1 MRKEDQPQLINET
14 AAVYAPDPEKEKI
27 RAEYRAKLAEKLKD
41 PEFRKIEGFPIGTDE
56 AILAL
61 SDPPYYTACPNPFIE
76 EWLKEHGKS
85 FDPETDDYHRKPFAA
100 DVSEG
105 KNHPIYNAHSYH
117 TKVPH
122 RAIMRYI
129 LHYTEPGDV
138 VYDGFCGTGMTG
150 VAAQLCG
157 DRTEVEALGYKV
169 GGDGNIWEL
178 ESWEAN
184 QAIEAKRTNPHPHL
198 VEPKPFS
205 KLGARSAVLNDLAPV
220 ATFIA
225 TNYNNPIDA
234 AAFAVEASQILAD
247 VQADCGWMYATLH
260 REMDK
265 WTDEEWAT
273 ALKQCAAGISQANSA
288 SGAREYVAGLSASG
302 FTLGS
307 LNSVV
312 WSDVFVCPN
321 CSSDVVFWIAAV
333 DSAEG
338 KVLEEFPCPSC
349 NAVLAKSKCERR
361 YAVFF
366 DDAIGETI
374 KQAIQVPVLAT
385 YVVGKKRF
393 SRPVDSFDEAVVSLI
408 ARLPVLG
415 RFPRER
421 MPFGQ
426 ETRRN
431 DPAGISHVHHFYTRR
446 NLQTLAAFNAKL
458 QGTCQL
464 NRLGRWQF
472 DSLVI
477 RQSKLSRLLVSYFFH
492 GGGGWIGGP
501 LSGTLYI
508 PSFSIEVQ
516 PFETWENRVQ
526 KTKAL
531 EFPKRCGSAIVQTCS
546 ATVALKPE
554 SLDYMFVDPPFG
566 GNLNYSELSYLWE
579 AWLEV
584 VTDNKPE
591 AITSSVQ
598 RKGLPEYQSLMQRCF
613 AQFHKSL
620 KPGRWMTVE
629 FHNSA
634 NAVWNSIQE
643 ALERVGFIVA
653 DVRVLDKG
661 QYSFKQVNSSGATK
675 KDLVISCYKPTARFI
690 EQFERDKGTPEGVRE
705 FIEQHLEMLP
715 VAPTTSTGS
724 LESLAER
731 TLGVLFD
738 RMIAYHLVRGARI
751 PLSASEFR
759 VMLEELCYER
769 DGMYF
774 LPSQVVRYDAL
785 KSRGIEV
792 EQLSIFVRDEK
803 SAVQWVRNE
812 LDRSPQTLG
821 ELTPKF
827 MQASQDWGTHE
838 VMPEL
843 KDLLHQ
849 YFIREDDE
857 NWVVPD
863 PDNEKHLEE
872 VRRKAMLREFQEY
885 VRRTGQLKL
894 FRTEAVLAGF
904 AHCWDSKQYDV
915 IVGVCEKIPPKVLQ
929 EIQDLVMYCDIAKER
944 VPQKITQFEFKW
956 E

>member
-1 MRKEDQPQLINET
+1 VSQDKQLFEVEVQPPT
-14 AAVYAPDPEKEKI
+14 PEEI
-27 RAEYRAKLAEKLKD
+27 ERQRVREEYRAKLAEKLKD

-76 EWLKEHGKS
+76 EWLKEHGKP
-85 FDPETDDYHRKPFAA
+85 FDPDTDDYHREPFAA

-157 DRTEVEALGYKV
+157 DRDEVMALGYRV
-169 GGDGNIWEL
+169 ADDGFIWEN
-178 ESWEAN
+178 EPWEAK
-184 QAIEAKRTNPHPHL
+184 QALEAGRTNPHPHL
-198 VEPKPFS
+198 LEPKPFS
-205 KLGARSAVLNDLAPV
+205 KLGARKVILNDLSPA
-220 ATFIA
+220 ATFISH
-225 TNYNNPIDA
+225 NYNSPIDTS
-234 AAFAVEASQILAD
+234 AFEAIAKRILSKIGD
-247 VQADCGWMYATLH
+247 DCDWMYTTLH
-260 REMDK
+260 RPNGKYSDVEWSSYVNK
-265 WTDEEWAT
+265 CAEEL
-273 ALKQCAAGISQANSA
+273 LKCRTGDDVKVFLAGIGSA
-288 SGAREYVAGLSASG
+288 H
-302 FTLGS
+302 LGKI
-307 LNSVV
+307 NYVV
-312 WSDVFVCPN
+312 WSDVFVCPS
-321 CSSDVVFWIAAV
+321 CSGDVVFWNAAV
-333 DSAEG
+333 DTVSVKMLDEFLCPTCSASLTKKKCTRKKTSRYDGAIFET
-338 KVLEEFPCPSC
+338 VLQ
-349 NAVLAKSKCERR
+349 AV
-361 YAVFF
+361 
-366 DDAIGETI
+366 
-374 KQAIQVPVLAT
+374 QVPVLVN
-385 YVVGKKRF
+385 YSVGRHRF
-393 SRPVDSFDEAVVSLI
+393 EGPPSAFDVALMAIIEHQEIPPIFPTFPMPVGVNTAQ
-408 ARLPVLG
+408 PV
-415 RFPRER
+415 
-421 MPFGQ
+421 
-426 ETRRN
+426 T
-431 DPAGISHVHHFYTRR
+431 SHGLTHIHHFYTRR
-446 NLQTLAAFNAKL
+446 NALVFSNLFGHSGKYKRIEWL
-458 QGTCQL
+458 GTS
-464 NRLGRWQF
+464 
-472 DSLVI
+472 SLI
-477 RQSKLSRLLVSYFFH
+477 RTSKLYKFTLDRKMGTV
-492 GGGGWIGGP
+492 
-501 LSGTLYI
+501 SGTLYV
-508 PSFSIEVQ
+508 PSLW
-516 PFETWENRVQ
+516 TEN
-526 KTKAL
+526 
-531 EFPKRCGSAIVQTCS
+531 S
-546 ATVALKPE
+546 ALKLLKDKAKAVNISVGKFGQSVTQTASASAQLFEE
-554 SLDYMFVDPPFG
+554 SSVDYIFTDPPFG
-566 GNLNYSELSYLWE
+566 GNLNYSELSFLWE
-579 AWLEV
+579 AWLRV
-584 VTDNKPE
+584 LTNNKEE
-591 AITSSVQ
+591 AITNAVQ
-598 RKGLPEYQSLMQRCF
+598 KKGLVEYQSLMTECFRRCF
-613 AQFHKSL
+613 ELL

-634 NAVWNSIQE
+634 NSVWNSIQE

-661 QYSFKQVNSSGATK
+661 QYSFKQVTTTGATK
-675 KDLVISCYKPTARFI
+675 KDLVVSCYKPTSQFV
-690 EQFERDKGTPEGVRE
+690 EQFEKDKGTPKGVRE

-759 VMLEELCYER
+759 VLLDDLCYER
-769 DGMYF
+769 DSMYF
-774 LPSQVVRYDAL
+774 LPGQVVRYDAL

-803 SAVQWVRNE
+803 SAVQWVRNA
-812 LDRSPQTLG
+812 LDQSPQTLG

-872 VRRKAMLREFQEY
+872 VRRNAMLREFQEY

-904 AHCWDSKQYDV
+904 LHCWETNQYDV
-915 IVGVCEKIPPKVLQ
+915 IVGVCEKIAPKIFQ
-929 EIQDLVMYCDIAKER
+929 EIQDLVMYYDIAKEHA
-944 VPQKITQFEFKW
+944 PQKISQFEFKW
-956 E
+956 EVL

>member
-1 MRKEDQPQLINET
+1 MPEDKPLFEVEVQPPT
-14 AAVYAPDPEKEKI
+14 PEEI
-27 RAEYRAKLAEKLKD
+27 ERERVREEYRAKLAEKLKD

-61 SDPPYYTACPNPFIE
+61 SDPPFYTACPNPFIE
-76 EWLKEHGKS
+76 DWLKEHGKP
-85 FDPETDDYHRKPFAA
+85 FNPDTDDYHREPFAA

-150 VAAQLCG
+150 VAAQLCA
-157 DRTEVEALGYKV
+157 DRSEVEALGYKV
-169 GGDGNIWEL
+169 DEEGSVWTKEP
-178 ESWEAN
+178 WEAK
-184 QAIEAKRTNPHPHL
+184 QAIKAGRSNPHPHL
-198 VEPKPFS
+198 VEPRPFS
-205 KLGARSAVLNDLAPV
+205 RLGARRSILNDLSPA

-225 TNYNNPIDA
+225 CNYNSPVNSS
-234 AAFAVEASQILAD
+234 AFEREAKRILAD
-247 VQADCGWMYATLH
+247 FQAECGWMYSTLH
-260 REMDK
+260 REPNK
-265 WTDEEWAT
+265 WSDDEWDEFV
-273 ALKQCAAGISQANSA
+273 QMSS
-288 SGAREYVAGLSASG
+288 RGLLSCRTVDDAKSYIADLG
-302 FTLGS
+302 KSNPLGS
-307 LNSVV
+307 LNCVV
-312 WSDVFVCPN
+312 WSDVFICPQ
-321 CSSDVVFWIAAV
+321 CSADVVFWDAAI
-333 DSAEG
+333 DSTEG
-338 KVLEEFPCPSC
+338 KVMDDFPCPHCGTTLS
-349 NAVLAKSKCERR
+349 KSRCERKF
-361 YAVFF
+361 VMVF
-366 DDAIGETI
+366 DDALSETI
-374 KQAIQVPVLAT
+374 RLAVQMPVLNT
-385 YVVGKKRF
+385 YTVGKKRHN
-393 SRPVDSFDEAVVSLI
+393 RLVDGFDRALVELVS
-408 ARLPVLG
+408 RLPIQHP
-415 RFPRER
+415 FPVVK
-421 MPFGQ
+421 MPEGFNTAQ
-426 ETRRN
+426 PRT
-431 DPAGISHVHHFYTRR
+431 SHGLTHAHHFYTRR
-446 NLQTLAAFNAKL
+446 NLASLAALRVHIDESKVAAS
-458 QGTCQL
+458 
-464 NRLGRWQF
+464 LGRWQF

-477 RQSKLSRLLVSYFFH
+477 RQSKLTRFLTSYYFH
-492 GGGGWIGGP
+492 GGGGWVGTP
-501 LSGTLYI
+501 LSGTLYV

-516 PFETWENRVQ
+516 PFETWDNRIP
-526 KTKAL
+526 KTQEIAFAKVSGAVVTQTS
-531 EFPKRCGSAIVQTCS
+531 SASS
-546 ATVALKPE
+546 ATFDN
-554 SLDYMFVDPPFG
+554 SLDYIFTDPPFG
-566 GNLNYSELSYLWE
+566 GNLNYSELSFLWE
-579 AWLEV
+579 AWLGV
-584 VTDNKPE
+584 LTDNKPE
-591 AITSSVQ
+591 AITNSVQ
-598 RKGLPEYQSLMQRCF
+598 KKGLAEYQALMQRCF
-613 AQFHKSL
+613 QAYFKGL
-620 KPGRWMTVE
+620 KPGHWMTVE

-634 NAVWNSIQE
+634 NSVWNAIQE
-643 ALERVGFIVA
+643 SLERVGFVVA
-653 DVRVLDKG
+653 DVRILDKA
-661 QYSFKQVNSSGATK
+661 QYTHKQITTSGATK
-675 KDLVISCYKPTARFI
+675 QDLVISCYKPSARFS
-690 EQFERDKGTPEGVRE
+690 EMFEKDKGTPEGVRE

-715 VAPTTSTGS
+715 VAATTQAGN

-759 VMLEELCYER
+759 VLLDDLCYER

-812 LDRSPQTLG
+812 LDQQPHTLG

-827 MQASQDWGTHE
+827 MQASQDWGQHE

-843 KDLLHQ
+843 RDLLQQ

-857 NWVVPD
+857 SWVVPD

-894 FRTEAVLAGF
+894 FRTEALLAGF

-929 EIQDLVMYCDIAKER
+929 EIQDLVMFYDIAKER
-944 VPQKITQFEFKW
+944 APEKVTQFEFKW

>member
-1 MRKEDQPQLINET
+1 MSQDKPLFEVEVQPPT
-14 AAVYAPDPEKEKI
+14 PEEI
-27 RAEYRAKLAEKLKD
+27 ERQRVREEYRVKLAEKLKD

-76 EWLKEHGKS
+76 EWLKKHGKP
-85 FDPETDDYHRKPFAA
+85 FDPDTDDYHREPFAA

-157 DRTEVEALGYKV
+157 DRTEVEALGYKIDDA
-169 GGDGNIWEL
+169 GFIWEQAH
-178 ESWEAN
+178 WEAS
-184 QAIEAKRTNPHPHL
+184 QAIGAGRANPHPHL
-198 VEPKPFS
+198 TEPAPFS
-205 KLGARSAVLNDLAPV
+205 KLGARKAVLNDLSPA

-225 TNYNNPIDA
+225 HHYNSPIVVSD
-234 AAFAVEASQILAD
+234 FERESKRILSNVGQQTD
-247 VQADCGWMYATLH
+247 WMYKTLH
-260 REMDK
+260 REPNK
-265 WTDEEWAT
+265 WSDDEWRAYVER
-273 ALKQCAAGISQANSA
+273 CAKGIAGCQTMIAARDYVDAISVESRLGDIN
-288 SGAREYVAGLSASG
+288 
-302 FTLGS
+302 FT
-307 LNSVV
+307 V
-312 WSDVFVCPN
+312 WSDVFLCPS
-321 CSSDVVFWIAAV
+321 CSSEIVFSSVALDIAT
-333 DSAEG
+333 G
-338 KVLEEFPCPSC
+338 RVLEEFDCPTCGAELS
-349 NAVLAKSKCERR
+349 KSKCSRKQE
-361 YAVFF
+361 VHF
-366 DDAIGETI
+366 DKALGRNIS
-374 KQAIQVPVLAT
+374 QSVQVPFLVN
-385 YVVGKKRF
+385 YEVGSKRH
-393 SRPVDSFDEAVVSLI
+393 SKTVDAFDVALSSLI
-408 ARLPVLG
+408 ERQDIPAAFPTLP
-415 RFPRER
+415 
-421 MPFGQ
+421 MPEGVNTAQ
-426 ETRRN
+426 
-431 DPAGISHVHHFYTRR
+431 PISSHGLTHVHHFYTRR
-446 NLQTLAAFNAKL
+446 SQLAVTALGQATMTAPENLRGYLWFFAEQVL
-458 QGTCQL
+458 QGMAKISRYAPTHFSQV
-464 NRLGRWQF
+464 NRF
-472 DSLVI
+472 
-477 RQSKLSRLLVSYFFH
+477 
-492 GGGGWIGGP
+492 

-508 PSFSIEVQ
+508 GSHIVEV
-516 PFETWENRVQ
+516 PPRYILDG
-526 KTKAL
+526 KTKRLRSAL
-531 EFPKRCGSAIVQTCS
+531 YKSKTRAFVSTASASSSDDWQVDFIFT
-546 ATVALKPE
+546 
-554 SLDYMFVDPPFG
+554 DPPFG
-566 GNLNYSELSYLWE
+566 GNLNYSELSFLWE
-579 AWLEV
+579 AFHAVSTE
-584 VTDNKPE
+584 NKPE
-591 AITSSVQ
+591 AVANSVQ
-598 RKGLPEYQSLMQRCF
+598 GKGVFEYQQLMQQCF
-613 AQFHKSL
+613 GAFYTKL
-620 KPGRWMTVE
+620 KAGHWMTVE

-634 NAVWNSIQE
+634 NSIWNAIQE
-643 ALERVGFIVA
+643 SLERVGFVVA
-653 DVRVLDKG
+653 DVRVLDK
-661 QYSFKQVNSSGATK
+661 QSYTHKQVTTSGATK
-675 KDLVISCYKPTARFI
+675 QDLVISCYKPTARFVQ
-690 EQFERDKGTPEGVRE
+690 QFEKDKGTPEGVRE
-705 FIEQHLEMLP
+705 FTEQHLEMLP
-715 VAPTTSTGS
+715 VAPTTRTGS

-759 VMLEELCYER
+759 VLLEDLCYER

-812 LDRSPQTLG
+812 LEQQPHTLG

-827 MQASQDWGTHE
+827 MQASQDWGQHE

-843 KDLLHQ
+843 RDLLQQ

-857 NWVVPD
+857 SWVVPD

-894 FRTEAVLAGF
+894 FRTEALLAGF

-929 EIQDLVMYCDIAKER
+929 EIQDLVMFYDIAKER
-944 VPQKITQFEFKW
+944 APEKITQFEFKW

>member
-1 MRKEDQPQLINET
+1 MPKDKPLFEDEQQPPT
-14 AAVYAPDPEKEKI
+14 PEEI
-27 RAEYRAKLAEKLKD
+27 ERQRVREEYRVKLAEKLKD

-76 EWLKEHGKS
+76 EWLKEHGKPL
-85 FDPETDDYHRKPFAA
+85 DPETDEYHREPFAA

-157 DRTEVEALGYKV
+157 DRTEVEALGLKV
-169 GGDGNIWEL
+169 DGDGKIWEQD
-178 ESWEAN
+178 SWEAK
-184 QAIEAKRTNPHPHL
+184 QAIEAGRTNPHSHL

-205 KLGARSAVLNDLAPV
+205 RLGIRWAALNDLSPA

-225 TNYNNPIDA
+225 SNYTTPIEPSFKQDA
-234 AAFAVEASQILAD
+234 SRVLEHVESE
-247 VQADCGWMYATLH
+247 CGWMYMTLH
-260 REMDK
+260 REANK
-265 WTDEEWAT
+265 WSDEEWETHLSKCCQILQACT
-273 ALKQCAAGISQANSA
+273 SPSEVGLQIQALAISS
-288 SGAREYVAGLSASG
+288 
-302 FTLGS
+302 TLGK
-307 LNSVV
+307 LDYAV
-312 WSDVFVCPN
+312 WSDILVCPN
-321 CSSDVVFWIAAV
+321 CSSEIVFWEVAV
-333 DSAEG
+333 DPIEG
-338 KVLEEFPCPSC
+338 RIKDEFLCSKC
-349 NAVLAKSKCERR
+349 SSLLTKSKCSRALTTSLDTATGQKTSQ
-361 YAVFF
+361 AVQ
-366 DDAIGETI
+366 T
-374 KQAIQVPVLAT
+374 PVL
-385 YVVGKKRF
+385 YHYKVGKKSHERPPHALDIAILSLSKRF
-393 SRPVDSFDEAVVSLI
+393 RADTGF
-408 ARLPVLG
+408 PVLTLPDG
-415 RFPRER
+415 SNTNQPKVSH
-421 MPFGQ
+421 GL
-426 ETRRN
+426 TR
-431 DPAGISHVHHFYTRR
+431 VHHFYTDRQ
-446 NLQTLAAFNAKL
+446 LQTLS
-458 QGTCQL
+458 
-464 NRLGRWQF
+464 RLRQQISW
-472 DSLVI
+472 
-477 RQSKLSRLLVSYFFH
+477 QSKLSFVFTSMVLRATVMNRLVVNYQFK
-492 GGGGWIGGP
+492 GGGGACGAH
-501 LSGTLYI
+501 LKGTYYVSSLPTE
-508 PSFSIEVQ
+508 PSAVEQIR
-516 PFETWENRVQ
+516 N
-526 KTKAL
+526 KTSVLNKL
-531 EFPKRCGSAIVQTCS
+531 PFPKRRACAISTCAAQS
-546 ATVALKPE
+546 VGLPKE
-554 SLDYMFVDPPFG
+554 SLDFIFTDPPFG
-566 GNLNYSELSYLWE
+566 GNLNYSELNFMWE
-579 AWLEV
+579 AWLGV
-584 VTDNKPE
+584 ITDNRPE
-591 AITSSVQ
+591 AITNAVQ
-598 RKGLPEYQSLMQRCF
+598 KKGLLDYQGAMQRCF
-613 AQFHKSL
+613 AAFFEAL

-629 FHNSA
+629 FNNSA
-634 NAVWNSIQE
+634 NSIWNAIQE
-643 ALERVGFIVA
+643 SLERAGFVVA

-661 QYSFKQVNSSGATK
+661 QYSFKQITTSGTTK
-675 KDLVISCYKPTARFI
+675 KDLVISCYKPTAGFI
-690 EQFERDKGTPEGVRE
+690 EQFEKDKGTPQGVKD

-731 TLGVLFD
+731 TIGVLFD

-759 VMLEELCYER
+759 VLLEDLCYER

-812 LDRSPQTLG
+812 LDQSPQTLG

-827 MQASQDWGTHE
+827 MQASQDWGQHE

-849 YFIREDDE
+849 YFIREGDE

-872 VRRKAMLREFQEY
+872 VRRKSMLREFQEY

-904 AHCWDSKQYDV
+904 AHCWETKQYDV
-915 IVGVCEKIPPKVLQ
+915 IVGVCDKIPAKILQ
-929 EIQDLVMYCDIAKER
+929 EIQDLVMFYDIAKER
-944 VPQKITQFEFKW
+944 APEKTAQFEFKW